1 MARKR
6 PPLSFKSFIFLVVLA
21 LGLGGLYRFT
31 ELEKRPMHTD
41 EAILAL
47 KTQEY
52 WKSGFFQ
59 YDPKDYHG
67 PFLHH
72 ATRWVGTVSGWNSEE
87 MTEKQFR
94 WVIAVFGMG
103 LILLPLLLTDALG
116 RRGAAI
122 ASLFIAVSPMMNFYS
137 RYYIMEVPFV
147 FLLGLFM
154 ASIWRWSRSKNLLW
168 LLMAGLCLG
177 LMHATKETFVI
188 NLAAMFAGWVVSRV
202 FIGPFDAKPKVYTF
216 KRPSTFKRFWLP
228 LTFVL
233 IVAGATSVW
242 MFSNGFKDWK
252 GVLDSIGTYESYLE
266 RAGGSG
272 HEKPWTYYLGL
283 LFWTKNVFTWTEALI
298 GGLAVIGIL
307 SAFLD
312 LRRDQNR
319 RSFLVFLSVYVI
331 VLLGIYSVI
340 PYKTPWSVLA
350 VNYALA
356 LLAGVGAR
364 MIFRNIEGRIAQA
377 VLFLAFT
384 LGIYHLCRQTSLA
397 TDYAYKGE
405 TRYAADV
412 RNPYVYS
419 HTSSNLLELQ
429 KLIHDLAAIHPEHR
443 AMPVQII
450 QSENG
455 WPLPWY
461 LRDMT
466 HIGYQTEVPEEI
478 KAMVIVMD
486 LDKTEAV
493 QAVLNRPEKPPEVT
507 IDPTSEPLTEPP
519 TPKPPIT
526 YESSIFGLR
535 PGINLNVLVR
545 KDLWNQLLVQRALS
559 AK

>member
-1 MARKR
+1 MPRSR
-6 PPLSFKSFIFLVVLA
+6 PPLSFKSFLFVLVLA
-21 LGLGGLYRFT
+21 LGIGGLYRFT

-52 WKSGFFQ
+52 WQTGFFK

-72 ATRWVGTVSGWNSEE
+72 ATHWVGAICGWNPLE

-94 WVIAVFGMG
+94 WVIAVFGVG

-122 ASLFIAVSPMMNFYS
+122 ASLFIAVSPMMNYYS

-147 FLLGLFM
+147 FLLGLFI
-154 ASIWRWSRSKNLLW
+154 ACLWRWSRSKNLLW
-168 LLMAGLCLG
+168 LLVAGLCLG
-177 LMHATKETFVI
+177 WMHATKETFVI
-188 NLAAMFAGWVVSRV
+188 NLAAMFAGWVAASLL
-202 FIGPFDAKPKVYTF
+202 IGPFDARPKVYSF
-216 KRPSTFKRFWLP
+216 KRPSAARRFWLP
-228 LTFVL
+228 LSIVL
-233 IVAGATSVW
+233 SVAGMTSVW
-242 MFSNGFKDWK
+242 MFSNGFKDWE
-252 GVLDSIGTYESYLE
+252 GVLDSIVTYESYLK
-266 RAGGSG
+266 RSGGSG
-272 HEKPWTYYLGL
+272 HEKDWTYYLSL
-283 LFWTKNVFTWTEALI
+283 LFWKKNVFTWTEAMI
-298 GGLAVIGIL
+298 GGFAVIGIL

-312 LRRDQNR
+312 LRREQHK
-319 RSFLVFLSVYVI
+319 RSFLVFLSIYAL

-340 PYKTPWSVLA
+340 PYKTPWSILA
-350 VNYALA
+350 VNYAIA

-364 MIFRNIEGRIAQA
+364 MLFRAINGTIAQGI
-377 VLFLAFT
+377 LLLAFAA
-384 LGIYHLCRQTSLA
+384 GIYHLCRQTSLA

-419 HTSSNLLELQ
+419 HTTSNLLELQ
-429 KLIHDLAAIHPEHR
+429 KLIHDLAAIHPDHR

-450 QSENG
+450 QSESG

-461 LRDMT
+461 LRKMT
-466 HIGYQTEVPEEI
+466 RVGYQTEIPETI
-478 KAMVIVMD
+478 NAAVIVMD
-486 LDKTEAV
+486 LDKTESVLAL
-493 QAVLNRPEKPPEVT
+493 LNRPEKLPETT

-519 TPKPPIT
+519 APKPVIT
-526 YESSIFGLR
+526 YESSIYGLR

>member
-1 MARKR
+1 MARSR
-6 PPLSFKSFIFLVVLA
+6 PPLSLKSFLFLVILA
-21 LGLGGLYRFT
+21 LGIGGLYRFT

-52 WKSGFFQ
+52 WHSGFFQ
-59 YDPKDYHG
+59 YDPHDYHG

-72 ATRWVGTVSGWNSEE
+72 ATQWIGTVCGWNVDDL
-87 MTEKQFR
+87 TEKQFR
-94 WVIAVFGMG
+94 WVIALFGIG

-154 ASIWRWSRSKNLLW
+154 ASLWRWSRSKNLLW
-168 LLMAGLCLG
+168 LVVAGICLG
-177 LMHATKETFVI
+177 WMHATKETFVI
-188 NLAAMFAGWVVSRV
+188 NLAAMFAGWVVARL

-216 KRPSTFKRFWLP
+216 KRPSVAKRFWLP
-228 LTFVL
+228 LLVVL
-233 IVAGATSVW
+233 TTAGLTSVW
-242 MFSNGFKDWK
+242 MFSNGFKDWQ
-252 GVLDSIGTYESYLE
+252 GVLDSILTYESYLK
-266 RAGGSG
+266 RSSGSG
-272 HEKPWTYYLGL
+272 HEKSWTYYLGL
-283 LFWTKNVFTWTEALI
+283 LFWTKNVFTWTEAMI
-298 GGLAVIGIL
+298 GGLAVLGIL

-312 LRRDQNR
+312 LRREQNK
-319 RSFLVFLSVYVI
+319 RSFLVFMSVYAI

-340 PYKTPWSVLA
+340 PYKTPWSALA

-356 LLAGVGAR
+356 LLGGVGAR
-364 MIFRNIEGRIAQA
+364 MFFRNIDGTIAQG
-377 VLFLAFT
+377 VLFLAFG

-429 KLIHDLAAIHPEHR
+429 KLIHDLAAVHPKHR

-466 HIGYQTEVPEEI
+466 QVGYQTTLPEEI
-478 KAMVIVMD
+478 DASVIVMD

-493 QAVLNRPEKPPEVT
+493 QAVLNRPEKLPEVT

-519 TPKPPIT
+519 APKPVIT
-526 YESSIFGLR
+526 YESSIYGLR

>member
-1 MARKR
+1 MSRTR
-6 PPLSFKSFIFLVVLA
+6 PPLSLKGFIFVLVLA

-31 ELEKRPMHTD
+31 ELEKKPMHTD

-52 WKSGFFQ
+52 WQSGFFK

-72 ATRWVGTVSGWNSEE
+72 ATRWMGAVCGWNADEI
-87 MTEKQFR
+87 TEKQFR

-103 LILLPLLLTDALG
+103 LILLPLLLMDALG

-122 ASLFIAVSPMMNFYS
+122 ASLFIAVSPMMNYYS

-147 FLLGLFM
+147 FLLGLFI
-154 ASIWRWSRSKNLLW
+154 ASLWRWSRSKNFLW
-168 LLMAGLCLG
+168 LIIAGVSLG
-177 LMHATKETFVI
+177 WMHATKETFVI
-188 NLAAMFAGWVVSRV
+188 NLTAMFAGWVVARL
-202 FIGPFDAKPKVYTF
+202 FIGTFDARPKIYSF

-228 LTFVL
+228 LMIVL
-233 IVAGATSVW
+233 IVAALSSVW
-242 MFSNGFKDWK
+242 MFSNGFKDWQ
-252 GVLDSIGTYESYLE
+252 GVLDSIVTYQSYLE
-266 RAGGSG
+266 RSSGSG
-272 HEKPWTYYLGL
+272 HEKPWNYYVSL
-283 LFWTKNVFTWTEALI
+283 LFWRQNVFTWTEAMI

-312 LRRDQNR
+312 LRREQNR
-319 RSFLVFLSVYVI
+319 RSFLVFMSVYAI
-331 VLLGIYSVI
+331 ILLTIYSAI

-356 LLAGVGAR
+356 LLGGVGAR
-364 MIFRNIEGRIAQA
+364 MLFRNFDGTIVKGL
-377 VLFLAFT
+377 LFVSFMI
-384 LGIYHLCRQTSLA
+384 GIYHLCRQTSLA

-405 TRYAADV
+405 TRYAADE
-412 RNPYVYS
+412 RNPYVYT
-419 HTSSNLLELQ
+419 HTTTNLVELQ
-429 KLIHDLAAIHPEHR
+429 KLIHEIASIHPEGK

-450 QSENG
+450 QSESG

-466 HIGYQTEVPEEI
+466 RVGYQTTIPTEI
-478 KAMVIVMD
+478 NAAVIVMD
-486 LDKTEAV
+486 LDKTD
-493 QAVLNRPEKPPEVT
+493 AVLAILHRPEVIPEVT
-507 IDPTSEPLTEPP
+507 TDPTSEPLTEPP
-519 TPKPPIT
+519 APKPAIT
-526 YESSIFGLR
+526 YESSLYGLR

-545 KDLWNQLLVQRALS
+545 KDLWNQHLIQRALS